1 MKNIL
6 IVLTAAA
13 AAVGTSLSLVNPA
26 AAQWGSYGLSPQQ
39 LQHQRG
45 NGWSSGYY
53 FGAPRQPRLQQP
65 QPYGGSYTPG
75 LQHNMRYR
83 QGSCAMYV
91 NC

>member
-1 MKNIL
+1 MAKL
-6 IVLTAAA
+6 LPLLTAAA
-13 AAVGTSLSLVNPA
+13 AAVSTAITLAEPS

-45 NGWSSGYY
+45 NGWSSGDY
-53 FGAPRQPRLQQP
+53 FGAPRQPRLQQS

-75 LQHNMRYR
+75 LQHNLRYR

>member
-1 MKNIL
+1 MGGSTSNSGRL
-6 IVLTAAA
+6 LCFAPLPVTAPVLD
-13 AAVGTSLSLVNPA
+13 SPA
-26 AAQWGSYGLSPQQ
+26 TTLLSPQQ

-45 NGWSSGYY
+45 NGWSSGDY
-53 FGAPRQPRLQQP
+53 FGPPRQPRLQP

-75 LQHNMRYR
+75 LQHNLRYR